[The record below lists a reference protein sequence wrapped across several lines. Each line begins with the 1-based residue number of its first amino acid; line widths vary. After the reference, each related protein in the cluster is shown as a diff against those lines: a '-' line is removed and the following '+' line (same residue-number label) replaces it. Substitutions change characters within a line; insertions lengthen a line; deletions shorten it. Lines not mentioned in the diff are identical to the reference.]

1 MTASSRGG
9 CDSQVVMSDEAEG
22 LNYAS
27 SGVDIDLEGA
37 SVASLVGAL
46 SRSVRVPGTPGAPVD
61 LPGGF
66 GGLIEFGDNL
76 LALAT
81 DGVGSKLQI
90 ASMMNH
96 WSGVGIDCMAMNVN
110 DLLCVGAEPI
120 AFVDYIAV
128 PKPDPDQHAAIG
140 ASLAEACRI
149 ARVTLAGGET
159 ASLPGIVTELDL
171 SGTALGWLPKG
182 MAITGANISDG
193 DVMIGLPASG
203 IHSNGFS
210 LVRKVVELSG
220 FSYIDPAPFATEF
233 AGREIVR
240 MKDGGVTLGEV
251 LLNPTRIYVDP
262 VTDLIDACRAG
273 SGPCPADALHGICH
287 VTGGGLSNLLRLHDS
302 LGWHID
308 NPMPSLP
315 EFDWVQATGGI
326 SDWEMARTFNL
337 GMGMVLVVDSEH
349 ANAVCDWVATRL
361 EGTQIV
367 GSVCN
372 HGHKV
377 THVNPEIVFE
387 HY

>member
-1 MTASSRGG
+1 
-9 CDSQVVMSDEAEG
+9 MSDGAEG
-22 LNYAS
+22 LDYAS

-46 SRSVRVPGTPGAPVD
+46 ARSTRPAGSPGAPVD

-66 GGLIEFGDNL
+66 GGLVEFGDNL

-90 ASMMNH
+90 ASIMGDY
-96 WSGVGIDCMAMNVN
+96 SGVGIDCMAMNVN

-128 PKPDPDQHAAIG
+128 PKPNPDQHAAIG
-140 ASLAEACRI
+140 ASLAEACTL

-182 MAITGANISDG
+182 AAITGANLCAG

-220 FSYIDPAPFATEF
+220 LAYTDPAPFDES
-233 AGREIVR
+233 RL
-240 MKDGGVTLGEV
+240 LGEV
-251 LLNPTRIYVDP
+251 LLTPTRIYVDP
-262 VTDLIDACRAG
+262 VTDLIDACRDG
-273 SGPCPADALHGICH
+273 TGPCPADALHAICH
-287 VTGGGLSNLLRLHDS
+287 VTGGGLSNLLRLHES
-302 LGWHID
+302 LGWHISS
-308 NPMPSLP
+308 PLPQLP
-315 EFDWVQATGGI
+315 EFGWVQRLGDIT
-326 SDWEMARTFNL
+326 DREMARTFNL
-337 GMGMVLVVDSEH
+337 GMGMVIVVEKSH
-349 ANAVCDWVATRL
+349 ASAVENWLGSRL
-361 EGTQIV
+361 DGTAAV
-367 GSVCN
+367 GEVRD
-372 HGHKV
+372 HGHRV
-377 THVNPEIVFE
+377 THVNPEIIFE

>member
-193 DVMIGLPASG
+193 DVLIGLPASG

-220 FSYIDPAPFATEF
+220 CAYTDPAPFATEF

-315 EFDWVQATGGI
+315 EFDWVQTTGGI
-326 SDWEMARTFNL
+326 TDREMARTFNL

>member
-1 MTASSRGG
+1 
-9 CDSQVVMSDEAEG
+9 MSDGSEG
-22 LNYAS
+22 LDYAS

-46 SRSVRVPGTPGAPVD
+46 SGSIRAKGTPGAPVD

-128 PKPDPDQHAAIG
+128 PKPDPEQHAAIG

-182 MAITGANISDG
+182 AAITGATISAG

-203 IHSNGFS
+203 VHSNGFS
-210 LVRKVVELSG
+210 LVRKVIEVSGLS
-220 FSYIDPAPFATEF
+220 YTDAAPFGAEHPS
-233 AGREIVR
+233 REIVR
-240 MKDGGVTLGEV
+240 MGDGEVTLGEV

-273 SGPCPADALHGICH
+273 NGPCPADALHGICH
-287 VTGGGLSNLLRLHDS
+287 VTGGGLSNLLRLHES
-302 LGWHID
+302 LGWHIES
-308 NPMPSLP
+308 PLPTLP
-315 EFDWVQATGGI
+315 EFDWIQSTGGI
-326 SDWEMARTFNL
+326 SDREMARTFNL

-349 ANAVCDWVATRL
+349 ANAVCDWVASRL
-361 EGTQIV
+361 GGTQVV
-367 GSVCN
+367 GEVRD

-377 THVNPEIVFE
+377 THINPEIVFE